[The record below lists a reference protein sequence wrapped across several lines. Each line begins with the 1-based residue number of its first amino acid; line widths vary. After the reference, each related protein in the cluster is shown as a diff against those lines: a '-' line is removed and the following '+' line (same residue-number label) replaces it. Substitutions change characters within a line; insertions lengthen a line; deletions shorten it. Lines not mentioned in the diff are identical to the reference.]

1 MKVNPKAFSSLG
13 LKFAPVG
20 ILVSF
25 GVIFHFVPSFYKKE
39 QVAKP
44 KSLGEILNRKE

>member
-1 MKVNPKAFSSLG
+1 MKVNPKSFSPLG

-25 GVIFHFVPSFYKKE
+25 GVIFHFVPTFFKKE
-39 QVAKP
+39 QIEKP
-44 KSLGEILNRKE
+44 KSLGDLLNKKE